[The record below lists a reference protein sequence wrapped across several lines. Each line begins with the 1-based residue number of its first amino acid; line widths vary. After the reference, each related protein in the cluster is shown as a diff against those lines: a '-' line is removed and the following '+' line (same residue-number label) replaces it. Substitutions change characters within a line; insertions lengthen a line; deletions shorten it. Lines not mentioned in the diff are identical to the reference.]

1 MADIYQFPI
10 KRGPEELERLQAKL
24 VELEEARDA
33 ILREIRITKDLIKLL
48 ENGEKKS

>member
-10 KRGPEELERLQAKL
+10 KRGPEELDRLRAKL

-33 ILREIRITKDLIKLL
+33 VLREMRITKDLIKLL